1 MRAILR
7 RHWLFVLL
15 LCGTSIFFIAGI
27 GKVPFHPDESTFL
40 YMSGEFDRATSN
52 PFDLAWDKSAS
63 LTPVM
68 RYRMIDAPLTR
79 YLVGFSLAI
88 FELPALENDWDWS
101 ISWQNNLESGAF
113 PESRTLLVGRLTVA
127 SLFPL
132 SLILL
137 YLIGLKLN
145 GRMLGIAAVV
155 IFSLNPLIL
164 LHTRRAMAEGVL
176 VFAVLLVLYALL
188 HANQYPFLAGL
199 AVGLAFNAKHS
210 AGLLVPL
217 GLLAACWISL
227 SIPNAYRRIA
237 SNFVRYSIGFGLLTL
252 LLNPFL
258 WRNPIDALQTALAQR
273 QELIER
279 QITDFERIAPAQ
291 VLDSTGER
299 AAVAIA
305 QVFIA
310 PPLFSE
316 TGNYVENTAEVETA
330 YLESFGSQIGRQT
343 WVAGLLIGC
352 TLLGL
357 IAAARSARSKDQAQ
371 RRNAVILLLSFVSI
385 SLGIVLLVHL
395 AWQRYYLPLIP
406 FTTIFSALGFVWGIK
421 TSREIIAH
429 GRLSDR
435 LSQILAQFA
444 PDSRVS

>member
-1 MRAILR
+1 
-7 RHWLFVLL
+7 LFVLL
-15 LCGTSIFFIAGI
+15 LCGTSIFYIAGV

-40 YMSGEFDRATSN
+40 YMSGEFERATSN

-68 RYRMIDAPLTR
+68 RYRMIDAPQTR

-137 YLIGLKLN
+137 YLIGLKLD

-237 SNFVRYSIGFGLLTL
+237 SNFVRFSIGFGLLTL

-258 WRNPIDALQTALAQR
+258 WRNPI
-273 QELIER
+273 
-279 QITDFERIAPAQ
+279 
-291 VLDSTGER
+291 
-299 AAVAIA
+299 
-305 QVFIA
+305 IA

-343 WVAGLLIGC
+343 WVAGLLIGF

-395 AWQRYYLPLIP
+395 AWQRYYLPLVP

>member
-15 LCGTSIFFIAGI
+15 LCGTSIFYIAGV

-132 SLILL
+132 NLILL

-188 HANQYPFLAGL
+188 HASRTGCRTGL
-199 AVGLAFNAKHS
+199 
-210 AGLLVPL
+210 
-217 GLLAACWISL
+217 
-227 SIPNAYRRIA
+227 
-237 SNFVRYSIGFGLLTL
+237 
-252 LLNPFL
+252 
-258 WRNPIDALQTALAQR
+258 QR
-273 QELIER
+273 QAFR
-279 QITDFERIAPAQ
+279 
-291 VLDSTGER
+291 R
-299 AAVAIA
+299 AAGA
-305 QVFIA
+305 
-310 PPLFSE
+310 
-316 TGNYVENTAEVETA
+316 GR
-330 YLESFGSQIGRQT
+330 SFGS
-343 WVAGLLIGC
+343 LLDIIIYTERISTHC
-352 TLLGL
+352 IQFCALFDRLWPANF
-357 IAAARSARSKDQAQ
+357 AAQP
-371 RRNAVILLLSFVSI
+371 L
-385 SLGIVLLVHL
+385 HL
-395 AWQRYYLPLIP
+395 A
-406 FTTIFSALGFVWGIK
+406 
-421 TSREIIAH
+421 
-429 GRLSDR
+429 
-435 LSQILAQFA
+435 
-444 PDSRVS
+444 

>member
-1 MRAILR
+1 MSEPFQIARAQ
-7 RHWLFVLL
+7 
-15 LCGTSIFFIAGI
+15 TS
-27 GKVPFHPDESTFL
+27 
-40 YMSGEFDRATSN
+40 EF
-52 PFDLAWDKSAS
+52 
-63 LTPVM
+63 
-68 RYRMIDAPLTR
+68 
-79 YLVGFSLAI
+79 
-88 FELPALENDWDWS
+88 
-101 ISWQNNLESGAF
+101 
-113 PESRTLLVGRLTVA
+113 RTL
-127 SLFPL
+127 F
-132 SLILL
+132 
-137 YLIGLKLN
+137 
-145 GRMLGIAAVV
+145 
-155 IFSLNPLIL
+155 
-164 LHTRRAMAEGVL
+164 
-176 VFAVLLVLYALL
+176 
-188 HANQYPFLAGL
+188 GL
-199 AVGLAFNAKHS
+199 AVPVATAQ
-210 AGLLVPL
+210 L
-217 GLLAACWISL
+217 GFMTMGVIDTMMVA
-227 SIPNAYRRIA
+227 RIGVA
-237 SNFVRYSIGFGLLTL
+237 
-252 LLNPFL
+252 
-258 WRNPIDALQTALAQR
+258 
-273 QELIER
+273 EL
-279 QITDFERIAPAQ
+279 
-291 VLDSTGER
+291 

-343 WVAGLLIGC
+343 WVAGLLIGF

-385 SLGIVLLVHL
+385 SLGIVLLAHL